1 MAAPSGKRKDSARR
15 KREELED
22 ARRGARRGSS
32 AVTTDLGDVDTG
44 PTPLPRWYKAVMFGM
59 LILGLLWIVVYYLT
73 QGLFPIVA
81 IGGWNI
87 LVGFGIA
94 LVGFLMMSR
103 WSE

>member
-1 MAAPSGKRKDSARR
+1 MLLG
-15 KREELED
+15 
-22 ARRGARRGSS
+22 GASLALVMGGAQRPHQ
-32 AVTTDLGDVDTG
+32 LGDVDTG

-73 QGLFPIVA
+73 QGLLPIPQLA
-81 IGGWNI
+81 GGNI

-94 LVGFLMMSR
+94 LVGFLMMTR

>member
-1 MAAPSGKRKDSARR
+1 MAAPAGKRKDSARR
-15 KREELED
+15 KREELEA
-22 ARRGARRGSS
+22 ARRSRS
-32 AVTTDLGDVDTG
+32 AVRTDLGDVDPG
-44 PTPLPRWYKAVMFGM
+44 PKPLSPAYKAVMFGL
-59 LILGLLWIVVYYLT
+59 LILGLLWIIVYYLT
-73 QGLFPIVA
+73 QGLFPIVQ

>member
-1 MAAPSGKRKDSARR
+1 
-15 KREELED
+15 
-22 ARRGARRGSS
+22 
-32 AVTTDLGDVDTG
+32 
-44 PTPLPRWYKAVMFGM
+44 MFGL

-73 QGLFPIVA
+73 QGLFPIPQLA
-81 IGGWNI
+81 GWNI

>member
-15 KREELED
+15 RREELEGV
-22 ARRGARRGSS
+22 RRDARRGSS
-32 AVTTDLGDVDTG
+32 AVSTDLGDVDPG
-44 PTPLPRWYKAVMFGM
+44 PQPLSPAYKAVMFGLM
-59 LILGLLWIVVYYLT
+59 ILGLLWIVVYYLT

-87 LVGFGIA
+87 LVGFGLA
-94 LVGFLMMSR
+94 LLGFLMMSR

>member
-15 KREELED
+15 KHEELED
-22 ARRGARRGSS
+22 ARRGARRRSS
-32 AVTTDLGDVDTG
+32 AVTTDLGDVDPG
-44 PTPLPRWYKAVMFGM
+44 PKPLSPVYKAVMFGLM
-59 LILGLLWIVVYYLT
+59 IVGLLWIVVYYLT